1 MFLLHCYYNIN
12 IFKFFFK
19 VKKPMR
25 YNPSYLKTYADGL
38 LLERIELLESK
49 LNPCMLCPRRCGVNR
64 LSKELGYCRA
74 PYELFISSAFAHFG
88 EEAPLV
94 GIHGSG
100 TIFLTH
106 CNLKCIFCQNYEI
119 SILGDGL
126 QQSYAQLADLM
137 LELQK
142 RSCHNINFVTPTHY
156 VPQIVKAL
164 PRAIDGGLSIPLVYN
179 CGGYE
184 SIEVIQLLEGIIDI
198 YMPDIKFMSSHLS
211 RKFCKAEDYPD
222 VVKEV
227 VKEMQ
232 RQVGDLSMDEEG
244 IATHGLLIRHLV
256 MPSCIE
262 DTKKVLTFVRDEISE
277 NAYVNIMAQYHPC
290 HNAYKHEGI
299 ARRITDEEYYGAL
312 SFAREIG
319 LPRAAT
325 H

>member
-1 MFLLHCYYNIN
+1 MGE
-12 IFKFFFK
+12 
-19 VKKPMR
+19 PA
-25 YNPSYLKTYADGL
+25 YLALVESG
-38 LLERIELLESK
+38 ELSARVEALRE
-49 LNPCMLCPRRCGVNR
+49 LMAPCRLCPRRCHVNR
-64 LSKELGYCRA
+64 TAGETGFCRA
-74 PYELFISSAFAHFG
+74 GPEPMISSYGPHFG

-94 GIHGSG
+94 GVGGSG

-106 CNLKCIFCQNYEI
+106 CNLGCVFCQNYDI
-119 SILGDGL
+119 SREGLGHTV
-126 QQSYAQLADLM
+126 SVAEVAQIM
-137 LELQK
+137 LELQE
-142 RSCHNINFVTPTHY
+142 RGCHNVNLVTPTHY

-164 PRAIDGGLSIPLVYN
+164 PHAIEGGLSIPLVYN

-232 RQVGDLSMDEEG
+232 RQVGNLSMDKEG
-244 IATHGLLIRHLV
+244 IATRGLLIRHLV

-290 HNAYKHEGI
+290 HNAYEHEEI

-319 LPRAAT
+319 LTRAAT